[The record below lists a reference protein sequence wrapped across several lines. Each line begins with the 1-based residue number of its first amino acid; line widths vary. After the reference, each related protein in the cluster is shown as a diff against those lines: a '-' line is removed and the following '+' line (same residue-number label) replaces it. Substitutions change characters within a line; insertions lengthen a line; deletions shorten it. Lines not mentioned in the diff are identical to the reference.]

1 VSVCFRLIVMLE
13 QCGAVPG
20 RCLARRGSA
29 IREAKPF
36 ARFVL
41 DCHLLRRGKCLISPI
56 SSPVLALELPVLRNN
71 RKLLGRPSN
80 RFESW
85 LIFSRPAA
93 QDPSKACFGSEF
105 SKNSLFLGWRPV
117 SLDCIRHHPVSGS
130 NLVRPSRTRRA
141 AGETG
146 VAAGEVLGSAK
157 GLVRLSEA
165 LRDNVDRFI
174 GNIRAA

>member
-1 VSVCFRLIVMLE
+1 MS
-13 QCGAVPG
+13 GAVPG

-71 RKLLGRPSN
+71 RKLLGRPCN
-80 RFESW
+80 RFESR

-93 QDPSKACFGSEF
+93 QDPPKACFRPKIP
-105 SKNSLFLGWRPV
+105 KNSLFLRWRRV
-117 SLDCIRHHPVSGS
+117 SLDCIRHHP
-130 NLVRPSRTRRA
+130 NQ
-141 AGETG
+141 
-146 VAAGEVLGSAK
+146 
-157 GLVRLSEA
+157 RLPA
-165 LRDNVDRFI
+165 LR
-174 GNIRAA
+174 GNPVQASAIASIATSTPGMSAPKRAIARAGFASGKNSA